1 VPGLVPGTHVFCS
14 IMLEAKT
21 WMAGTSPA
29 TAFLDSEIS
38 SEEPEAKM
46 IAIRAKEAGDREW
59 VEAVLERLWG
69 SRIIAVHGRLFD
81 AAALPALIAGDRLG
95 LLTYTV
101 EPPTAEI
108 VTLNALEPR
117 QGIGSALVAALAA
130 ELAARGVGEIHL
142 TTTNDNLDAL
152 RFYQRRGFR
161 LAALRPGAVDAARHL
176 KPAIPVV
183 GNYGIARHDEIELVL
198 ILD

>member
-1 VPGLVPGTHVFCS
+1 MIPIRSKELDDQTW
-14 IMLEAKT
+14 IEQTLE
-21 WMAGTSPA
+21 
-29 TAFLDSEIS
+29 E
-38 SEEPEAKM
+38 
-46 IAIRAKEAGDREW
+46 
-59 VEAVLERLWG
+59 LWG
-69 SRIIAVHGRLFD
+69 NRMIAVHGQLFD
-81 AAALPALIAGDRLG
+81 AAALPALIAGGRLG

-130 ELAARGVGEIHL
+130 ELAACGVGEIHL

-161 LAALRPGAVDAARHL
+161 LAAVRPGAVDAARHL